1 MGYSFNFLKN
11 LFIHLFAYLWL
22 RWVFVAFALAFS
34 SCGEWGC
41 SSLLASH
48 CIGISCGRAWALGTQ
63 ASGVQGIDLV
73 VVAHGLS
80 SSAASRMLLDQ
91 GSNSCPLHWQAD
103 AYLLHH
109 QGSPLS
115 TFIYV

>member
-1 MGYSFNFLKN
+1 M
-11 LFIHLFAYLWL
+11 
-22 RWVFVAFALAFS
+22 
-34 SCGEWGC
+34 
-41 SSLLASH
+41 
-48 CIGISCGRAWALGTQ
+48 
-63 ASGVQGIDLV
+63 QGIDLV